1 MRSVYNSLTT
11 GQSIGLRTS
20 KWHYVQFRTDFLTF
34 SFFKKILCKISL
46 FWSYFR
52 SRARCWA
59 IVIPLNVG
67 LSARLAPRAA
77 LPKRADFSL
86 FAG

>member
-52 SRARCWA
+52 SKARCWA
-59 IVIPLNVG
+59 MVIRLNVG
-67 LSARLAPRAA
+67 LAARLAPRSG
-77 LPKRADFSL
+77 LPKWAEFS
-86 FAG
+86 FFTG